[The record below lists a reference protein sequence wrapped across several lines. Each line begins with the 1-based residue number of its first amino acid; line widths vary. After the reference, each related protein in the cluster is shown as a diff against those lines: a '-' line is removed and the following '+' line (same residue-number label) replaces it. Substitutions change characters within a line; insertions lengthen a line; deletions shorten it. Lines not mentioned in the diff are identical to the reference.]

1 MAFGDDMVDGYP
13 DGEEPLVYHYQKD
26 SFRRHE
32 SKQYAD
38 LASGQSLPKRGF
50 FKVLV
55 GTRSNRFML
64 VILLLTFAMMLF
76 FRYFGAGA
84 NERVVNGVKCQ
95 VSAYSYGGEVLVQL
109 KLATG
114 LKGKVSAKDGVPRTV
129 VAEFSSVDSQG
140 TVINTATA
148 SQDYQHDDGS
158 KEILMTFTDYDIKSI
173 LCTVTSGSEE
183 QQLKCRVTGK

>member
-64 VILLLTFAMMLF
+64 V
-76 FRYFGAGA
+76 
-84 NERVVNGVKCQ
+84 
-95 VSAYSYGGEVLVQL
+95 
-109 KLATG
+109 
-114 LKGKVSAKDGVPRTV
+114 
-129 VAEFSSVDSQG
+129 
-140 TVINTATA
+140 
-148 SQDYQHDDGS
+148 
-158 KEILMTFTDYDIKSI
+158 
-173 LCTVTSGSEE
+173 
-183 QQLKCRVTGK
+183 